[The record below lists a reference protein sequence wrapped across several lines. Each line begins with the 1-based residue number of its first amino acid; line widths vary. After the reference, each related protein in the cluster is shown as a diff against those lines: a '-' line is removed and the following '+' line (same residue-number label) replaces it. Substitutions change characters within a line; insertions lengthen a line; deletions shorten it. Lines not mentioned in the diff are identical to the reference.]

1 MAEKSPDDIQA
12 EVLQWLRLVDLD
24 VLQGFCDELK
34 VTIPVS
40 KQGNKSLI
48 IKLLVRHLH
57 SEATEAL
64 EDQGESIF
72 LKLHSD
78 MEEDLKTKG
87 VDIGIPTEK
96 VNPGEIQMDR
106 KPDIKIEPGARDFI
120 TKVQKLREFKIS
132 GSIGGDGQKDTL
144 SYASLAFQMK
154 RGKDDGYSYNEIQ
167 GAVIKAIKP
176 GNNLRNYLESR
187 AELSEKAF
195 FQILRSHFKEKDST
209 LVFHDLSNA
218 AQLPFESEMDFCL
231 RVMSLRERVVTLSAE
246 EGFSFDSILLI
257 KRFFHTLF
265 TGFKN
270 DNIRLELQTILKS
283 GTISDEDLLH
293 EISLVMSTEQERL
306 NKLKSKVVVKEVT
319 CEKSN
324 SFQNIDNSSNKEIQK
339 KRKEN
344 PLLIEINK
352 LTVKVSELV
361 AVRDEI
367 KELKNQ
373 IQINNKNGSCATS
386 NSESNVHSSES
397 NVRTCDSG
405 FRLRPR
411 QRVFRCHSCERTN
424 KSYCHHCFSCGGTDH
439 RKNECKNMKK
449 NF

>member
-1 MAEKSPDDIQA
+1 MAGKSPDDIQA

-24 VLQGFCDELK
+24 ALEGFCDELK

-64 EDQGESIF
+64 DDQGDSVF

-78 MEEDLKTKG
+78 MEEAVKTKG
-87 VDIGIPTEK
+87 VDNGIPTAK
-96 VNPGEIQMDR
+96 INPDEIKMDR
-106 KPDIKIEPGARDFI
+106 KPFSAIKHDIKIEPGERDFI

-154 RGKDDGYSYNEIQ
+154 RGKDEGYSYKEIQ
-167 GAVIKAIKP
+167 GAVIKAVKP

-209 LVFHDLSNA
+209 LDFHDLSNA
-218 AQLPFESEMDFCL
+218 AQLHFESEMDFCL

-246 EGFSFDSILLI
+246 EGVSFDSILLK

-270 DNIRLELQTILKS
+270 DNIRLELQIILKS

-324 SFQNIDNSSNKEIQK
+324 SVDNSSNKEIQK

-344 PLLIEINK
+344 PLLTEINK

-373 IQINNKNGSCATS
+373 IQINNNKNGSCATH

-397 NVRTCDSG
+397 TVRKFDSG
-405 FRLRPR
+405 YRPRPR
-411 QRVFRCHSCERTN
+411 QRPNLQTGWSTSDELSKT
-424 KSYCHHCFSCGGTDH
+424 
-439 RKNECKNMKK
+439 
-449 NF
+449 